1 MPKKTYSKH
10 KPDLNRLPGVITSI
24 VPQKNNAHRFS
35 IFVDEQFFVGISETT
50 LLEFDLTKGDQISP
64 DLFEE
69 INDFEDRETV
79 KSYCFR
85 LLSRRD
91 HARKELYD
99 KAIRKDYH
107 PGVINDVLD
116 ELEEKEYINA
126 AAFARAFARDKRRF
140 NNWGPIKIK
149 LALKKKGISGSDAER
164 AVEAAFNEVNE
175 KDLFS
180 DLVFKQKQRFLR
192 EENLFKRK
200 KKIFDYLSRKG
211 YRQGDIM
218 KYLDD
223 LMDVVSR

>member
-1 MPKKTYSKH
+1 MQKNTYSKH
-10 KPDLNRLPGVITSI
+10 QPDLNRLPGVITTI
-24 VPQKNNAHRFS
+24 VSQKKNAHRFS
-35 IFVDEQFFVGISETT
+35 IFIDDQFFIGISEST
-50 LLEFDLTKGDQISP
+50 LIEFDLGKGDQLSP
-64 DLFEE
+64 DLFRE
-69 INDFEDRETV
+69 IKDFEERVTV
-79 KSYCFR
+79 KSYCLR

-99 KAIRKDYH
+99 KARRKDYN

-126 AAFARAFARDKRRF
+126 AAFARAFAQDKRRF

-149 LALKKKGISGSDAER
+149 MALKKKGISGSQAER
-164 AVEAAFNEVNE
+164 AVESSFDEVNE

-192 EENLFKRK
+192 EEDLFKRK